1 MKTSIMTTA
10 LLMTISYCNLA
21 TAHDQSG
28 TLGTSKTYQVAQD
41 TYAVSCGPGST
52 KLFAQVIDRKPVL
65 APTVSIQ
72 LEKTLNS
79 LTEQTKVNTD
89 ATDGNAA
96 YSTGITLK
104 PTPSV
109 GGGSTGVFKMIVTKS
124 QTAKKTKG
132 AEIYNIRFHCQ
143 DASNGHTDT
152 SWEPL
157 ING

>member
-41 TYAVSCGPGST
+41 TYAVSCGPGTT
-52 KLFAQVIDRKPVL
+52 KLFAQVIDLKPVL

-72 LEKTLNS
+72 LQKTLNS
-79 LTEQTKVNTD
+79 LTEQTTVNTD
-89 ATDGNAA
+89 AVDGNAA
-96 YSTGITLK
+96 YSTGITLR
-104 PTPSV
+104 PTASV

-124 QTAKKTKG
+124 QTAAKTKG
-132 AEIYNIRFHCQ
+132 AEVYNIRFHCQ

-157 ING
+157 TNG